1 METAVRDPQ
10 NHSIHRQ
17 MGVDYSVD
25 YLSAVNSRDDTIP
38 ESKLPS
44 TKTDNTLDMEISTA
58 VQFLADDDYSN
69 TEMEPLYHSFGPM
82 DWERPPQTL
91 WDSARIQD
99 SPTLTTLMIAL
110 KIEEEMPLLPPSVLP
125 HKVESITLKQL
136 DLASVCAEEEQEA
149 TESTAVVAGSA
160 KHQGKRRKQQIKINF
175 EFLQNLVEEPYTL
188 VKEVS
193 PFPISNGARKR
204 SYGAVT
210 RSSPSSLKLRISNCR
225 AQLYTMQK
233 TLPSDSSAILL
244 KQEQLVQLLGNDHQ
258 YRLAEDLYVK
268 ILKTKQEVLGPNHVD
283 VAWTYLNILWNRVG
297 WGKEKQMLKET
308 QKFHENIMYAY
319 GPRTK
324 IGDNSMR
331 LLAWIYYQLYD
342 YQQAEKLE
350 RQRLQIALNDFGMAD
365 QVTIYA
371 MADLGMNLYQLNFG
385 RADSADLLASTE
397 NLARYSI
404 HIHRSI
410 LGSPIENMFNS
421 YNVLVDLLISKKE
434 YKESLAILRSC
445 LLQCLE
451 IFGLENEWAFIF
463 SLQLTEVFRKCENLA
478 AAEKVSKLLL
488 LIYSMSELFVD
499 EGLRIDIL
507 EELIFILEELGQ
519 WREASVRAEE
529 AFRANYRLFGAEHK
543 FTANPKDDLNYYY
556 SKQGLYQDDEEFEE
570 RLEWILKQEG
580 FTTIHFEN
588 GRDQPGV
595 LEREIQELTEWFEA
609 WVHGAPETQKKRKTE
624 TMARPDPFLTDG

>member
-1 METAVRDPQ
+1 
-10 NHSIHRQ
+10 

-110 KIEEEMPLLPPSVLP
+110 KIEEEMPLLPPPVLP
-125 HKVESITLKQL
+125 HKVESVTLKQL
-136 DLASVCAEEEQEA
+136 DLASVCADEEQEA

-244 KQEQLVQLLGNDHQ
+244 KQEQLAELFEENGQH
-258 YRLAEDLYVK
+258 RLANDLYVK

-283 VAWTYLNILWNRVG
+283 VAWTCLDILWNMVS
-297 WGKEKQMLKET
+297 WGKGKQMLEGH
-308 QKFHENIMYAY
+308 QKFHNVIMNSY

-324 IGDNSMR
+324 IGGRSTR
-331 LLAWIYYQLYD
+331 LLAWIYYKLHD

-371 MADLGMNLYQLNFG
+371 MADLGMNLYRLNFR
-385 RADSADLLASTE
+385 RADSIDLLASGE
-397 NLARYSI
+397 NLVRYSI
-404 HIHRSI
+404 HINRTI
-410 LGSPIENMFNS
+410 LGSTIEEEFSLCITLM
-421 YNVLVDLLISKKE
+421 DILISKKE
-434 YKESLAILRSC
+434 YKESLAMLRSC
-445 LLQCLE
+445 LPQCLE
-451 IFGLENEWAFIF
+451 IFGLENGWTFTF
-463 SLQLTEVFRKCENLA
+463 SLQLAKVFRNLENLV
-478 AAEKVSKLLL
+478 AAEKVIKLLL
-488 LIYSMSELFVD
+488 LIYSASQFYIA
-499 EGLRIDIL
+499 EGFLIGIL
-507 EELIFILEELGQ
+507 EEFMWVQGKLEQ
-519 WREASVRAEE
+519 WYEASVRAEE
-529 AFRANYRLFGAEHK
+529 ALRANYRLSGADHI
-543 FTANPKDDLNYYY
+543 FTAWAEDDLNYYY
-556 SKQGLYQDDEEFEE
+556 SKQGLYQDKKEFKE
-570 RLEWILKQEG
+570 RLQWILKQEG
-580 FTTIHFEN
+580 FTTIHLEK

-609 WVHGAPETQKKRKTE
+609 WLYGTPETQKKRKTEE